1 MKIIRVGD
9 KIISYDKIFK
19 IIDRILSMRAEGFAQ
34 QEVADKLDIDRS
46 FVSRLE
52 NLGEIRKGERIAL
65 VGFPV
70 ANKDELTQVALN
82 LGVDFI
88 YLLNNTE
95 RWDFVREK
103 SGAALL
109 NDVMELISEVRQFDT
124 VIFIGSDMRIRLV
137 EAILGKEVIS
147 IQIGES
153 PITEDKYVDPDVLRN
168 LVAAIRR

>member
-1 MKIIRVGD
+1 MSGLTLIYMGLDCICWGRPGVLAVSCIARLKGGPRLKIIRIGD

-103 SGAALL
+103 SGAALQ
-109 NDVMELISEVRQFDT
+109 DQT
-124 VIFIGSDMRIRLV
+124 
-137 EAILGKEVIS
+137 
-147 IQIGES
+147 
-153 PITEDKYVDPDVLRN
+153 
-168 LVAAIRR
+168 